1 MTIILLKKKQTNKN
15 WREPLE
21 LRKRARDPIQDA
33 FPYTCPKYNK
43 NAKQKSAV
51 WQIIYTLQFH
61 LQTKDHQAGPKTP
74 QHRS

>member
-1 MTIILLKKKQTNKN
+1 MIKVQNSIIIIIIIIIMTIILLKKKQTNKN

-51 WQIIYTLQFH
+51 WQII
-61 LQTKDHQAGPKTP
+61 
-74 QHRS
+74 